1 MTGETITII
10 GGGPSGMTLAWW
22 LVEQGIPVTLLERE
36 PEVPHDM
43 RASTFHPAT
52 LDLLAPSGL
61 SHELLARGTEVSRWQ
76 YLIHA
81 TGETAIFDMACL
93 ADVTEF
99 PFRLQCEQFQ
109 LTELLAKRLSQHPL
123 CDIRFSVEFVDCH
136 QDASGVD
143 VSVIDQG
150 REASIR
156 CDWLLAADGAKSG
169 VRKALGQTFEG
180 QVFSKTS
187 ITLVI
192 DHDFPS
198 DIPGLLGVNYVWLP
212 NTHYSLMQL
221 RDSWRF
227 TYSPAQDQRVEDALT
242 DEVARSHVAQVSSA
256 AAAAPITA
264 KNYYTLH
271 QRCLERFRVG
281 RVIFLGD
288 SAHLNSPAGG
298 MGMNSG
304 IHDAYCLA
312 EHLVAVWQG
321 ADASLL
327 DRYDRRRRT
336 IARDEVQRLS
346 AKNYARHRETREA
359 ERAKIWTELQAITA
373 DPVRQRDYLLDSSM
387 IRSRQI
393 EQTID

>member
-36 PEVPHDM
+36 PEVPRDM

-81 TGETAIFDMACL
+81 TGETAIFDMTCL

-109 LTELLAKRLSQHPL
+109 LTELLAERLSQHPL
-123 CDIRFSVEFVDCH
+123 CDIRLGVEFVDCH
-136 QDASGVD
+136 QDDTGVD
-143 VSVIDQG
+143 IKVIEQG
-150 REASIR
+150 REVSIR

-192 DHDFPS
+192 DHDFAS

-221 RDSWRF
+221 LS
-227 TYSPAQDQRVEDALT
+227 L
-242 DEVARSHVAQVSSA
+242 
-256 AAAAPITA
+256 
-264 KNYYTLH
+264 
-271 QRCLERFRVG
+271 
-281 RVIFLGD
+281 
-288 SAHLNSPAGG
+288 
-298 MGMNSG
+298 
-304 IHDAYCLA
+304 IHIS
-312 EHLVAVWQG
+312 EP
-321 ADASLL
+321 
-327 DRYDRRRRT
+327 
-336 IARDEVQRLS
+336 
-346 AKNYARHRETREA
+346 TR
-359 ERAKIWTELQAITA
+359 
-373 DPVRQRDYLLDSSM
+373 PY
-387 IRSRQI
+387 
-393 EQTID
+393 